1 MKLEVLIVDDSEVVL
16 FLHTEILAYSELSKS
31 VFTATDGEKAL
42 DFIDQS
48 QNNNT
53 HYLVF
58 LDINMPIMDGWEFLE
73 EIQSRENKDKIYVI
87 MVTSSINNYDKN
99 KSLKY
104 KQVIGFF
111 EKPIT
116 YEDCIKIKS
125 EKLLRSFF

>member
-1 MKLEVLIVDDSEVVL
+1 
-16 FLHTEILAYSELSKS
+16 
-31 VFTATDGEKAL
+31 
-42 DFIDQS
+42 
-48 QNNNT
+48 
-53 HYLVF
+53 
-58 LDINMPIMDGWEFLE
+58 
-73 EIQSRENKDKIYVI
+73 VI